1 MEKKIILDNKEITY
15 KLQKSRRSRRL
26 RLSVHHNGSIAV
38 SAPVAIGDGVIDRF
52 LRLKSR
58 WIFEKIAYF
67 KQFKFEPV
75 KRLGRR
81 DYQKYK
87 EIALNLVEQRI
98 SHFNKVYNYSIG
110 RIAIKNQKT
119 RWGSC
124 SKDRNLN
131 FNYKISLLPEKVADY
146 VVVHELCHLKEFN
159 HSKKFWSLVGK
170 TISNHPELKRELKK
184 NSLRFS
190 N

>member
-1 MEKKIILDNKEITY
+1 MENREISY

-26 RLSVHHNGSIAV
+26 RLSVYHNGSIAV
-38 SAPVAIGDGVIDRF
+38 SAPIAVGDGVIDRF

-67 KQFKFEPV
+67 KKFKFEPI
-75 KRLGRR
+75 KRWGRR

-87 EIALNLVEQRI
+87 GITLNLVEQRI
-98 SHFNKVYNYSIG
+98 LHFNKIYNYSVG
-110 RIAIKNQKT
+110 KIAIKNQKT

-124 SKDRNLN
+124 SKRGNLN
-131 FNYKISLLPEKVADY
+131 FNYKIALLPERLADY

-159 HSKKFWSLVGK
+159 HSKKFWSLVGETVPNYLEMRK
-170 TISNHPELKRELKK
+170 ELKK